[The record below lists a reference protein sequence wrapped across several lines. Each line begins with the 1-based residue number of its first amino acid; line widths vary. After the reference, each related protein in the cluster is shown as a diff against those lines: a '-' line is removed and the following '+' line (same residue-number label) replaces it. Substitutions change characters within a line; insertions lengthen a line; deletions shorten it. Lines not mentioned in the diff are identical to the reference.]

1 MDRNIISIN
10 KRIGLINQF
19 IKAKE
24 CAKNNN
30 IEEMT
35 NICQSLL
42 REDLSD
48 VNFFFLI
55 YWINI

>member
-1 MDRNIISIN
+1 VDRNIISIN

-55 YWINI
+55 Y